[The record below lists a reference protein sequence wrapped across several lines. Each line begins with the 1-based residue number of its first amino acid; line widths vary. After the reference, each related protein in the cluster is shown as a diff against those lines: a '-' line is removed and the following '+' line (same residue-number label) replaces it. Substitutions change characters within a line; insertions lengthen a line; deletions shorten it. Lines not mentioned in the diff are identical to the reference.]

1 MPRSS
6 HDLMVLAL
14 GCSLLGGCIDSIS
27 QGGRQNEPAAETG
40 DGGAPAA
47 DAGPVGE
54 GCGTDPETG
63 LTLCLA
69 TSLCPT
75 VVVDPQALPGCGFRL
90 HGGAVDLIC
99 ACYDSICS
107 MGAFATCA
115 QAAQLL
121 ETQSQATVCAQ
132 VAEERCATVASPGE
146 APGGGTCDRQCIQ
159 ECGGGAGCAQVCGC

>member
-1 MPRSS
+1 MPRCP
-6 HDLMVLAL
+6 LGLTVLAL
-14 GCSLLGGCIDSIS
+14 GSLLLGGCIDSIS
-27 QGGRQNEPAAETG
+27 QGGRQDEPAAG
-40 DGGAPAA
+40 ASDGGASAA

-69 TSLCPT
+69 TSLCPG
-75 VVVDPQALPGCGFRL
+75 VVVDPQALPDCGFRL
-90 HGGAVDLIC
+90 HGGAVDLVC

-121 ETQSQATVCAQ
+121 ETQSQGTVCAQ
-132 VAEERCATVASPGE
+132 VAEERCVTVAPPGE
-146 APGGGTCDRQCIQ
+146 APGGDSCDRQCIQ